1 MQSILEAL
9 TRIQWSF
16 YYGCIIG
23 FINTGSLCIERIRI
37 RTTYSGVFLLDIP

>member
-16 YYGCIIG
+16 YYRCFIG
-23 FINTGSLCIERIRI
+23 FINTGSLCIGRNAF
-37 RTTYSGVFLLDIP
+37 SK